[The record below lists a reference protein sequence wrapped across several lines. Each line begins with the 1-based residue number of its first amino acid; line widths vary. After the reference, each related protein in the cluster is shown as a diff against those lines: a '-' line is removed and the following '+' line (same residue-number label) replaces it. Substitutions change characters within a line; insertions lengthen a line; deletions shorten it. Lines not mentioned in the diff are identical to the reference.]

1 MPELPEVQT
10 IVNDLKPLLVN
21 KYIAR
26 LQILD
31 GRLESLSAEQSLP
44 LIIGQPIINI
54 FRRAKNLVIEL
65 ANNCYLVIHLKMT
78 GQLVWASGQQWL
90 AGGHPTK
97 DLSDSDQISWPNK
110 STRLIIEL
118 SDQARLF
125 FNDSRKFGWVKL
137 MNQKEWLSYQAPL
150 GIEPLSSNFSWID
163 LRSILGKRPKT
174 KIKQL
179 LLDQHCLAGIGNIYA
194 DESLFAAGI
203 RPSRLA
209 GTLTAIEIKQL
220 HQSIIKI
227 LAAAVAY
234 RGTSFSDYRDGR
246 GQSGNFS
253 QKLQVYGRSK
263 QNCLVCGQP
272 INKIK
277 LAGRGTHF
285 CSNCQK

>member
-10 IVNDLKPLLVN
+10 IANDLKPLLVN

-31 GRLESLSAEQSLP
+31 SRLENLNTKQSWQ

-54 FRRAKNLVIEL
+54 SRRAKNLIIEL
-65 ANNCYLVIHLKMT
+65 ANDYRLVVHLKMT
-78 GQLVWASGQQWL
+78 GQLVWVGGEQWL

-97 DLSDSDQISWPNK
+97 DLSSSNRISWPNK

-118 SDQARLF
+118 SDHARLF

-137 MNQKEWLSYQAPL
+137 MNEQEWSNYQEPL
-150 GIEPLSSNFSWID
+150 GIEPLSADFSASV
-163 LRSILGKRPKT
+163 LQSILHKKPRT

-179 LLDQHCLAGIGNIYA
+179 LLDQYCLAGIGNIYA
-194 DESLFAAGI
+194 DESLFASRI

-209 GTLTAIEIKQL
+209 GTLTVTEIKKL
-220 HQSIIKI
+220 HQSIVKI
-227 LAAAVAY
+227 LTAAIDY

-263 QNCLVCGQP
+263 QDCLICGQP
-272 INKIK
+272 IEKIK

>member
-78 GQLVWASGQQWL
+78 GQLVWVSGQQWL

-137 MNQKEWLSYQAPL
+137 MNQQEWLSYQAPL

-163 LRSILGKRPKT
+163 LRSILEKRPKT

-179 LLDQHCLAGIGNIYA
+179 LLDQHYLAGIGNIYA

-220 HQSIIKI
+220 HQSIVKI
-227 LAAAVAY
+227 LTAAVAY

-253 QKLQVYGRSK
+253 QKLQVYGRAK
-263 QNCLVCGQP
+263 QNCLICGQP
-272 INKIK
+272 INKTK
-277 LAGRGTHF
+277 LAGRGTNF
-285 CSNCQK
+285 CPNCQK

>member
-10 IVNDLKPLLVN
+10 IVNDLQPLIMN
-21 KYIAR
+21 KYIIR

-31 GRLESLSAEQSLP
+31 SRLKNLNTKPSLQ
-44 LIIGQPIINI
+44 LIIGQPITNI

-65 ANNCYLVIHLKMT
+65 ANNYYLVVHLKMT
-78 GQLVWASGQQWL
+78 GQLIWTSNDQWL
-90 AGGHPTK
+90 AGGHPTT
-97 DLSDSDQISWPNK
+97 DLLSSNQASWPNK

-118 SDQARLF
+118 SNHDRLF

-137 MNQKEWLSYQAPL
+137 MNKQEWLQYQTRL
-150 GIEPLSSNFSWID
+150 GIEPLSSNFSWTD
-163 LRSILGKRPKT
+163 LQLILKKKPTT
-174 KIKQL
+174 KIKQV

-203 RPSRLA
+203 KPSRPA
-209 GTLTAIEIKQL
+209 GTLTMIEIKKL
-220 HQSIIKI
+220 HSSIVKI
-227 LAAAVAY
+227 LTTAVAY

-253 QKLQVYGRSK
+253 QQLQVYGRSK

-272 INKIK
+272 LNKIK

-285 CSNCQK
+285 CPNCQK